1 MPATAPFFEVS
12 RLDSELVRLGRGA
25 SALHLDIGAA
35 LEALASRGGHHELG
49 FSSLEAYARERCER
63 TGRWA
68 VDTRALAKRLRPLP
82 RIESALRA
90 GAIGWSTAELLAR
103 YVTAESEVLWLERAR
118 GTTLRELRAELNGR
132 PDGKGSASETL
143 EDSDSEDTCVLT
155 VTVQKED
162 AWIFVCAGK
171 VAETVGG
178 PMPHDRLLTALL
190 AEAHS
195 TLLELVSRDECPDL
209 HELERVESEVADEA
223 ATYEAWHGELRRW
236 RDEAEEL
243 CRGASESLAECD
255 LSAPGTASHSAG
267 AVAETPEALDR
278 EIGRLCSDLSER
290 DLALGIVAERARKAE
305 VWRRLG
311 FSSEAQYA
319 RERVGVSLS
328 SLKAKRILA
337 ARGARVPE
345 LAEALATG
353 RIGYEAAYL
362 LSRIVTPGTAGDW
375 IRRAERR
382 TVKHLREEV
391 EAAELLVRLGLGREQ
406 APLEA
411 SELEPLT
418 ELERCIAS
426 GELLEQTEVASPD
439 APFVGQISGTRRA
452 GRREAGF
459 GRVTMRWLVNEGT
472 RRRFRALERVYAR
485 IGSRV
490 CRVPVS
496 FVRFLC
502 ENFCRIW
509 LPALRRERLTESG
522 DVPDYFSVYRRDVF
536 RCASPVCTRRD
547 ITPHH
552 LRFRARGGGD
562 EDENV
567 VSLCVFC
574 HLHGVHAGRIA
585 VEPPASHMRWR
596 IGRAGT
602 LRVEGRTR
610 VTA

>member
-1 MPATAPFFEVS
+1 MS
-12 RLDSELVRLGRGA
+12 
-25 SALHLDIGAA
+25 
-35 LEALASRGGHHELG
+35 
-49 FSSLEAYARERCER
+49 
-63 TGRWA
+63 
-68 VDTRALAKRLRPLP
+68 
-82 RIESALRA
+82 
-90 GAIGWSTAELLAR
+90 
-103 YVTAESEVLWLERAR
+103 
-118 GTTLRELRAELNGR
+118 
-132 PDGKGSASETL
+132 
-143 EDSDSEDTCVLT
+143 
-155 VTVQKED
+155 
-162 AWIFVCAGK
+162 
-171 VAETVGG
+171 
-178 PMPHDRLLTALL
+178 HDRLLTALL

-195 TLLELVSRDECPDL
+195 TLLELVPRDECPDV
-209 HELERVESEVADEA
+209 HDFERLEREVADEA
-223 ATYEAWHGELRRW
+223 ATVVAWNRELRRW

-243 CRGASESLAECD
+243 CRGASSSLPESNSCT
-255 LSAPGTASHSAG
+255 SG
-267 AVAETPEALDR
+267 AAANTGGALPETPEALDR
-278 EIGRLCSDLSER
+278 EIRRLCSALSER

-305 VWRRLG
+305 VWQRLG
-311 FSSEAQYA
+311 FASEAHYA

-337 ARGARVPE
+337 ARSERVPE

-353 RIGYEAAYL
+353 RIGYEAGYL

-406 APLEA
+406 APLDDG
-411 SELEPLT
+411 ELEPLI

-426 GELLEQTEVASPD
+426 GELLEQTEVASTD
-439 APFVGQISGTRRA
+439 ATTVGQISGSRRA
-452 GRREAGF
+452 ERHEAGF
-459 GRVTMRWLVNEGT
+459 GRVTMRWVVNEGT
-472 RRRFRALERVYAR
+472 RRRFRALERAYAR
-485 IGSRV
+485 VGSRV

-585 VEPPASHMRWR
+585 VEPPASQMRWR
-596 IGRAGT
+596 IGRAET
-602 LRVEGRTR
+602 LRVDGRTR